1 MSEEHT
7 NLGGTLHG
15 GMTATMVDTISTFAL
30 LTTEPYKPGVSVD
43 LSVSWVASSIYNI
56 YMYKHTY
63 SMSIYQILLHVY
75 TYVQHVHMSNTSR
88 YMYKH
93 MYSMSIY

>member
-1 MSEEHT
+1 MKVSEEHT

-43 LSVSWVASSIYNI
+43 LSVS
-56 YMYKHTY
+56 
-63 SMSIYQILLHVY
+63 
-75 TYVQHVHMSNTSR
+75 
-88 YMYKH
+88 
-93 MYSMSIY
+93 